1 MEIRVFGDPAPQG
14 SKTAVVRGGRA
25 IMFEAS
31 KKLPEW
37 RETVTFTTKMN
48 MLDYDAPL
56 EGAVKAVMYFFLQ
69 PPLKLTRERPTTKPD
84 LDKLVRACLDSL
96 VDGGALQDDSQIVTL
111 HVYKHYADTDE
122 APGVFI
128 KLEQL

>member
-1 MEIRVFGDPAPQG
+1 MEIRVFGNPAPQG
-14 SKTAVVRGGRA
+14 SKTAVVRGGKA
-25 IMFEAS
+25 IMFESS

-37 RETVTFTTKMN
+37 RDTVMFTTKMA
-48 MLDYDAPL
+48 MLDVDGPL
-56 EGAVKAVMYFFLQ
+56 EGPVKAVMYFFLE
-69 PPLKLTRERPTTKPD
+69 PPLKLNRERPTTKPD
-84 LDKLVRACLDSL
+84 LDKLVRAVNDAL

-128 KLEQL
+128 NLEAL